1 MSKSKREL
9 ELEVEVKYLRE
20 RIKVTKQF
28 LDNVIAYDSESAK
41 TLGYAAYCLFEVERA
56 TDVNLMQAYLDGCR

>member
-1 MSKSKREL
+1 M
-9 ELEVEVKYLRE
+9 
-20 RIKVTKQF
+20 TKQF